1 MYSPI
6 LVTPPA
12 IKPVTVEYVKKHSL
26 IDHDEQ
32 DDVID
37 LLIDA
42 ATTHLDGWTGTL
54 GRALCEQTWR
64 QDYDD
69 FCSRLRL
76 PLGPVISLASVKYI
90 DTDGAEQTVSAAEY
104 TLRTDSLGSYV
115 EFGSD
120 YSFPALNAAE
130 AAVSVQFVAGYAD
143 SGEGENR
150 VSTVPAAIKH
160 AIVLLVAHWFEN
172 REAVMTGQGSAA
184 VALPMGVDALLA
196 PYRRIHI

>member
-1 MYSPI
+1 MYRPT

-69 FCSRLRL
+69 FASCLRL
-76 PLGPVISLASVKYI
+76 PLGPVVSVEAVTYI
-90 DTDGAEQTVSAAEY
+90 DTDGIEQTVDEADY

-115 EFGSD
+115 EFGCE
-120 YSFPALNAAE
+120 YSFPSLNSAN
-130 AAVSVQFVAGYAD
+130 AAVSVEFVAGYPVTDGAWT
-143 SGEGENR
+143 G
-150 VSTVPAAIKH
+150 PAAIKH
-160 AIVLLVAHWFEN
+160 AIMLLVAHWFEN
-172 REAVMTGQGSAA
+172 REAVLTGQGAA
-184 VALPMGVDALLA
+184 ATTLPLGVDALLA

>member
-1 MYSPI
+1 MYSPT

-42 ATTHLDGWTGTL
+42 ATTHLDGWTGIL

-69 FCSRLRL
+69 FASCLRL
-76 PLGPVISLASVKYI
+76 PLGPVVSVEAVTYI
-90 DTDGAEQTVSAAEY
+90 DTDGIEQTVDEADY

-115 EFGSD
+115 EFGCE
-120 YSFPALNAAE
+120 YSFPSLNSAN
-130 AAVSVQFVAGYAD
+130 AAVSVEFVAGYPVTDGAWT
-143 SGEGENR
+143 G
-150 VSTVPAAIKH
+150 PAAIKH
-160 AIVLLVAHWFEN
+160 AIMLLVAHWFEN
-172 REAVMTGQGSAA
+172 REAVLTGQSAAA
-184 VALPMGVDALLA
+184 VALPLGVDALLA

>member
-1 MYSPI
+1 MYRPT

-42 ATTHLDGWTGTL
+42 ATTHLDGWTGIL

-69 FCSRLRL
+69 FASCLRL
-76 PLGPVISLASVKYI
+76 PLGPVVSVEAVTYI
-90 DTDGAEQTVSAAEY
+90 DTDGIEQTVDEADY

-115 EFGSD
+115 EFGCE
-120 YSFPALNAAE
+120 YSFPSLNSAN
-130 AAVSVQFVAGYAD
+130 AAVSVEFVAGYPVTDGAWT
-143 SGEGENR
+143 G
-150 VSTVPAAIKH
+150 PAAIKH
-160 AIVLLVAHWFEN
+160 AIMLLVAHWFEN
-172 REAVMTGQGSAA
+172 REAVLTGQGAA
-184 VALPMGVDALLA
+184 ATTLPLGVDALLA